1 MKAKGLCFSP
11 DRACEVREV
20 VVYRIRPLL
29 QKAFWAKAL
38 SEIYAN
44 NPNLKAGVIATGA
57 FRFFPD
63 SSDTTF

>member
-1 MKAKGLCFSP
+1 MGMKAKGLCFSP

-44 NPNLKAGVIATGA
+44 NPNLKGQQII
-57 FRFFPD
+57 
-63 SSDTTF
+63 